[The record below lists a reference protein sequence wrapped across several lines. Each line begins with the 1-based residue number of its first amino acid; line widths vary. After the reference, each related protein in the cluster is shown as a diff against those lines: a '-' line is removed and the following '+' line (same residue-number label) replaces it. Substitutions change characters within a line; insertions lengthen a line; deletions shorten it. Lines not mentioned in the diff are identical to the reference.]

1 MDLFLTIAIIVLV
14 ILVVIIGVFLL
25 LGGTFNYEYHKDGEL
40 ITKAEWPRKKTQ

>member
-14 ILVVIIGVFLL
+14 VLVVTVGVFLL